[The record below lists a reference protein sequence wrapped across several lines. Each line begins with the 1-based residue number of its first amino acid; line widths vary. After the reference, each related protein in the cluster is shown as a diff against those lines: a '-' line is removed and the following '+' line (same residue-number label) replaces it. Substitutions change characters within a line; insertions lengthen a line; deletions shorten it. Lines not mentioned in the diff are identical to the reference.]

1 MRIHRLLLSAL
12 VVAAPLAFGQ
22 KIAESLEVTVVE
34 VPVTV
39 HERGV
44 AVRGLTKE
52 NFELLVDGQ
61 PMPVEYFDVV
71 DLAKITDVRAPVP
84 AAAYRNFLLLFD
96 VANAAPGTIQR
107 ARDAAKT
114 FVETQIDARDL
125 AAVGSYTTQN
135 GASMLTSFTRDK
147 ALLLAAIANLGDAR
161 HFKTM
166 DPLRIALPA
175 EPFKIQSLPA
185 GPADARASNLEAAA
199 RETIERS
206 LKGEVFHGRE
216 ALERISIQLDSFG
229 AVAAALDRLRGQKQI
244 ILLSEGFDAGLVTGR
259 TDLASESA
267 RNENA
272 RVARGEIWNVDSD
285 QRFGGARET
294 QGVHVMA
301 DIFRRSD
308 VRLHAIDIKG
318 LRSANTTQDGLAKSS
333 NEGLFLVTR
342 PTGGTVFQNA
352 NDLSA
357 QFDQLLRQQEVI
369 YLLGFKPRDRQ
380 AGTFH
385 RLRVKLRGAKG
396 ELTHRSGYTDKDP
409 GMNELEATLRL
420 SELMTTG
427 VEVRDLPMTLTA
439 LPVPGAG
446 SDARVPVIVEASG
459 AQLMENVDAPRANAN
474 LFVYAFDQNGQV
486 ADFQQQRITLDLA
499 RAGDAVRATGIR
511 YLGSLLLKP
520 GRYAVKALMRV
531 DETGRIGLTTT
542 DVVVPDFGETAV
554 LAPVAMRD
562 IGQWVTVISPG
573 TGAEAADVLTLGE
586 RRFVP
591 GARVDV
597 AAGGEQEIALL
608 LRGIATENLA
618 VTPTLIGA
626 DGSTSA
632 VSLTLAGRTE
642 PDTHGVAKL
651 LFRMPAQNLVAGEYQ
666 LRFVVTPAG
675 SAATTV
681 TVPMVVR

>member
-52 NFELLVDGQ
+52 NFELLVDGK
-61 PMPVEYFDVV
+61 PVPVDYFEVV

-107 ARDAAKT
+107 AKDAAKA

-147 ALLLAAIANLGDAR
+147 SLLLAAIANLGDAR
-161 HFKTM
+161 HFKIM

-175 EPFKIQSLPA
+175 EPFRIQSLPA
-185 GPADARASNLEAAA
+185 GPGDARGANLEAAA
-199 RETIERS
+199 RETIERNV
-206 LKGEVFHGRE
+206 KGDVFHARE
-216 ALERISIQLDSFG
+216 ALERINTQLDSFG
-229 AVAAALDRLRGQKQI
+229 AVAAALDRLRGQKQV

-272 RVARGEIWNVDSD
+272 RVERGEIWNVDSD
-285 QRFGGARET
+285 QRFGGAREA
-294 QGVHVMA
+294 QSVNVMA
-301 DIFRRSD
+301 DLFRRSD

-357 QFDQLLRQQEVI
+357 QFDLLRQQEVI

-380 AGTFH
+380 AGKFH
-385 RLRVKLRGAKG
+385 PLRVKLRGAKG
-396 ELTHRSGYTDKDP
+396 ELTHRAGYTDKDP
-409 GMNELEATLRL
+409 SMNELEATLRL

-427 VEVRDLPMTLTA
+427 IEVRDLPMTLTV
-439 LPVPGAG
+439 LPVPGEG
-446 SDARVPVIVEASG
+446 DDARVPVVVEAAG
-459 AQLMENVDAPRANAN
+459 AQLLEGVDSARANAN
-474 LFVYAFDQNGQV
+474 LFVYAFDPNGQV

-520 GRYAVKALMRV
+520 GRYVVKALMRV
-531 DETGRIGLTTT
+531 DETGRIGLITT
-542 DVVVPDFGETAV
+542 DVVVPAFGETAV
-554 LAPVAMRD
+554 LAPVAMRE

-591 GARVDV
+591 GVRVDV
-597 AAGGEQEIALL
+597 AAGAEPEIALL

-626 DGSTSA
+626 DGSTSP
-632 VSLTLAGRTE
+632 VSLQLAGRAE
-642 PDTHGVAKL
+642 PDMHGVAKL
-651 LFRMPAQNLVAGEYQ
+651 LFRMPAQNLAAGEYQ
-666 LRFVVTPAG
+666 LRFVVTPQG